1 MTKLTS
7 RDPKGARQMEH
18 GSEWVAGTDGA
29 GGLTT
34 ISISISISIAL
45 SNELIVAVM
54 LLGQVISAKV
64 HEPASAKRPTKK
76 PPQINTSTQ
85 AVISTQQQLNELLIS
100 KKQLK

>member
-1 MTKLTS
+1 
-7 RDPKGARQMEH
+7 MEH

-34 ISISISISIAL
+34 ISISISISISIAL

>member
-1 MTKLTS
+1 
-7 RDPKGARQMEH
+7 MEH

-34 ISISISISIAL
+34 ISISISIAL

-85 AVISTQQQLNELLIS
+85 AVISTQQRLNELLIS